1 MFFRFYE
8 RRRYTQCVSSVIVVL
23 NHFANLVRV
32 AKLDGIS
39 QFVMAYGGLR
49 GAIAFSL
56 AVVLDRDHFQ
66 SRQLF
71 ITTTIVVVYFTNI
84 VLVGNWCSKKC
95 MIQRLYWKPG
105 RKKPVVKVRGNAGER
120 RSWAPK
126 NCWRAFPG
134 PTQPLMVQAG

>member
-1 MFFRFYE
+1 ML
-8 RRRYTQCVSSVIVVL
+8 VAVAVVL

-56 AVVLDRDHFQ
+56 AVVLDRRRFQ

-84 VLVGNWCSKKC
+84 VLVGATTGIIQSCSRRDRGLLGPNLQN
-95 MIQRLYWKPG
+95 ILRFIVRL
-105 RKKPVVKVRGNAGER
+105 
-120 RSWAPK
+120 S
-126 NCWRAFPG
+126 
-134 PTQPLMVQAG
+134 

>member
-1 MFFRFYE
+1 M
-8 RRRYTQCVSSVIVVL
+8 VVVL

-39 QFVMAYGGLR
+39 HFVMAYGGLR

-56 AVVLDRDHFQ
+56 AVVLDRRRFH

-84 VLVGNWCSKKC
+84 VLVSNAVARTSRSFWPSGSLQYHSKILIIIFVAVVIIACQKAR
-95 MIQRLYWKPG
+95 MG
-105 RKKPVVKVRGNAGER
+105 RK
-120 RSWAPK
+120 
-126 NCWRAFPG
+126 F
-134 PTQPLMVQAG
+134 

>member
-1 MFFRFYE
+1 
-8 RRRYTQCVSSVIVVL
+8 VLLVIVVL
-23 NHFANLVRV
+23 NHFANLFRV

-56 AVVLDRDHFQ
+56 AVVLDRRHFQ

-84 VLVGNWCSKKC
+84 VLVGTWS
-95 MIQRLYWKPG
+95 RLDLCNRRLFKTNDFEIVTYC
-105 RKKPVVKVRGNAGER
+105 RKQFNLDMPSTVLKER
-120 RSWAPK
+120 SDSFAR
-126 NCWRAFPG
+126 
-134 PTQPLMVQAG
+134 

>member
-1 MFFRFYE
+1 MDWAS
-8 RRRYTQCVSSVIVVL
+8 TSSRSCGLYARLLVAVAVVL

-56 AVVLDRDHFQ
+56 AVVLDRRRFQ

-84 VLVGNWCSKKC
+84 VLVGATTGIIQSCSRRDRGLAK
-95 MIQRLYWKPG
+95 G
-105 RKKPVVKVRGNAGER
+105 PVYKI
-120 RSWAPK
+120 SYD
-126 NCWRAFPG
+126 
-134 PTQPLMVQAG
+134 LS

>member
-1 MFFRFYE
+1 MR
-8 RRRYTQCVSSVIVVL
+8 VVAVVVVL

-56 AVVLDRDHFQ
+56 AVVLDRRLFQ

-84 VLVGNWCSKKC
+84 VLVSVTARSSLQ
-95 MIQRLYWKPG
+95 IL
-105 RKKPVVKVRGNAGER
+105 R
-120 RSWAPK
+120 R
-126 NCWRAFPG
+126 FI
-134 PTQPLMVQAG
+134 V

>member
-1 MFFRFYE
+1 M
-8 RRRYTQCVSSVIVVL
+8 IAVL
-23 NHFANLVRV
+23 NRFANLFRV

-56 AVVLDRDHFQ
+56 AVVLDKRLFQ

-84 VLVGNWCSKKC
+84 VLVSIC
-95 MIQRLYWKPG
+95 
-105 RKKPVVKVRGNAGER
+105 KVSFDKSLAL
-120 RSWAPK
+120 
-126 NCWRAFPG
+126 C
-134 PTQPLMVQAG
+134 V

>member
-1 MFFRFYE
+1 MFFLHDGLFW
-8 RRRYTQCVSSVIVVL
+8 VLLVIGFL
-23 NHFANLVRV
+23 NHFANLFRV

-56 AVVLDRDHFQ
+56 AVVLEKHVFP

-84 VLVGNWCSKKC
+84 VLVS
-95 MIQRLYWKPG
+95 
-105 RKKPVVKVRGNAGER
+105 
-120 RSWAPK
+120 S
-126 NCWRAFPG
+126 
-134 PTQPLMVQAG
+134 